1 MHTGILFDVTSVVRR
16 LRWSS
21 LPCSLQLSKYYNYSA
36 NAIQIPTHITTQ
48 SQHSVKQQLNFL
60 ENRQRAY
67 PIIITS
73 LPAKTRDVNAT
84 T

>member
-1 MHTGILFDVTSVVRR
+1 MHTGILVDITRVLRR

-21 LPCSLQLSKYYNYSA
+21 LRSLQLSKYYNYSA
-36 NAIQIPTHITTQ
+36 NAMQIPTNITTQ

-60 ENRQRAY
+60 ENRQRAC